1 MLRLIQ
7 GYNLSFPIYLD
18 MEDKV
23 QAVLSDSERG
33 NIASVFC
40 NIIQNEGY
48 KVGIYANKNWWTNY
62 LTDSAFNNS
71 LWYKW
76 VAQYNSSCTYSGN
89 YTMWQYTSSG
99 YVNGINTNVDIFHI
113 DYETYNS
120 GAKYIS
126 YLLTPATVCLAI
138 PLYRQISVL
147 KEHAKE
153 VFIGILAGVLA
164 SMGSI
169 LLMSYLFGL
178 THEQYVTLLPKS
190 ITTAIGMGV
199 SEELGGIQTITVAVI
214 IITGV
219 LGNIIAEAV
228 LKIFRI
234 KEPVAK
240 GLAIGTASH
249 AIGTTKALEIGEI
262 EGAMSSLSVAVA
274 GLMTVISA
282 SIFANMM

>member
-1 MLRLIQ
+1 M
-7 GYNLSFPIYLD
+7 N
-18 MEDKV
+18 
-23 QAVLSDSERG
+23 
-33 NIASVFC
+33 NIM
-40 NIIQNEGY
+40 
-48 KVGIYANKNWWTNY
+48 
-62 LTDSAFNNS
+62 TDSIFFGAVIS
-71 LWYKW
+71 
-76 VAQYNSSCTYSGN
+76 VV
-89 YTMWQYTSSG
+89 G
-99 YVNGINTNVDIFHI
+99 YLIGIFLRKKISVLNPLLVSIIFVIAVIKIFHI

-138 PLYRQISVL
+138 PLYRQIAVL
-147 KEHAKE
+147 TEHAKE

>member
-1 MLRLIQ
+1 M
-7 GYNLSFPIYLD
+7 N
-18 MEDKV
+18 
-23 QAVLSDSERG
+23 
-33 NIASVFC
+33 SV
-40 NIIQNEGY
+40 
-48 KVGIYANKNWWTNY
+48 
-62 LTDSAFNNS
+62 LTDSMFFGAVIS
-71 LWYKW
+71 VL
-76 VAQYNSSCTYSGN
+76 
-89 YTMWQYTSSG
+89 G
-99 YVNGINTNVDIFHI
+99 YLIGIYCRKKISVVNPLLIAIVLTIVVIKALDI

-138 PLYRQISVL
+138 PLYRQINVL
-147 KEHAKE
+147 KSHAKE
-153 VFIGILAGVLA
+153 VFIGILAGVIA

-169 LLMSYLFGL
+169 LLMAYLFSL

-199 SEELGGIQTITVAVI
+199 SEELGGIQTITIAVI

-219 LGNIIAEAV
+219 FGNIRAEGV

-249 AIGTTKALEIGEI
+249 AIGTAKALEIGET
-262 EGAMSSLSVAVA
+262 EGAMSSLAVAVA
-274 GLMTVISA
+274 GLMTVATA
-282 SIFANMM
+282 SFFASLL

>member
-1 MLRLIQ
+1 MNSVLIDSMFFGAVISVL
-7 GYNLSFPIYLD
+7 GYLI
-18 MEDKV
+18 
-23 QAVLSDSERG
+23 
-33 NIASVFC
+33 
-40 NIIQNEGY
+40 
-48 KVGIYANKNWWTNY
+48 GIYCRKKISVLNPLLIAIV
-62 LTDSAFNNS
+62 LTIVVIKALD
-71 LWYKW
+71 
-76 VAQYNSSCTYSGN
+76 
-89 YTMWQYTSSG
+89 
-99 YVNGINTNVDIFHI
+99 I

-138 PLYRQISVL
+138 PLYRQINVL
-147 KEHAKE
+147 KSHAKE
-153 VFIGILAGVLA
+153 VFIGILAGVIA

-169 LLMSYLFGL
+169 LLMAYLFSL

-199 SEELGGIQTITVAVI
+199 SEELGGIQTITIAVI

-219 LGNIIAEAV
+219 FGNIIAEWV

-249 AIGTTKALEIGEI
+249 AIGTAKALEIGET
-262 EGAMSSLSVAVA
+262 EGAMSSLAVAVA
-274 GLMTVISA
+274 GLMTVATA
-282 SIFANMM
+282 SFFASLL

>member
-1 MLRLIQ
+1 M
-7 GYNLSFPIYLD
+7 N
-18 MEDKV
+18 
-23 QAVLSDSERG
+23 
-33 NIASVFC
+33 NIM
-40 NIIQNEGY
+40 
-48 KVGIYANKNWWTNY
+48 
-62 LTDSAFNNS
+62 TDSIFFGAVIS
-71 LWYKW
+71 
-76 VAQYNSSCTYSGN
+76 VV
-89 YTMWQYTSSG
+89 G
-99 YVNGINTNVDIFHI
+99 YLIGIFLRKKISVLNPLLVSIIFVIAVIKIFHI

-138 PLYRQISVL
+138 PLYRQIAVL